1 MTGRSGR
8 RKFAAM
14 IQLARLSVN
23 RPLAALAAWGAVA
36 VVLALIGLG
45 VSGSLSP
52 TIVVVPGTESSR
64 AEHLTTAQFGPT
76 QLVPILLQGPASEL
90 NRQGPTLV
98 RELVKRRRTR
108 ALSAWD
114 AGAASQGLRPSS
126 TAAMIVVSVDKPEKQ
141 VVNYDQP
148 QIEALVKRTIASPV
162 RSSITGQPSIDRALK
177 SEAISTT
184 RRSELIAIAI
194 LFVLLLV
201 GLRAPLAAVAVT
213 AVAAASVLASF
224 GLMTLIGK
232 LIDVDAIAVA
242 LASMTGLALG
252 VGYALLILDR
262 FHQEELAPGHD
273 PREAASAATAAVAT
287 TGRAVLFA
295 GTGLILALLLAT
307 AIAPTKILTSLGVG
321 VLLCSALAVGGAV
334 VAMPAALVL
343 GGERIARP
351 SVAAPGT
358 MARDWDR
365 LVGAGAWVRRRAVL
379 AGAMATAA
387 MLALAA
393 PALSLKTGPPAVS
406 QLPKSN
412 EARVAFEE
420 VARVMGPG
428 WPTPYNMIVV
438 NPKGPITT
446 AKTLEALDLFQERI
460 AKDPA
465 VASVAGPGALSAETK
480 QLEKLP
486 KALAESS
493 KLLTG
498 GKKDL
503 GRLSAGLGQAGSGAQ
518 QLQSGLVEAGTG
530 AGKLHGGSGEAQS
543 GSAKLHAGLASARSG
558 SAKLSGG
565 LAEAL
570 AGANALKAGAT
581 QALAG
586 SVDLSNGLSSAHA
599 PAAAGV
605 PSLKQLASLTQ
616 STSDA
621 IGRAQGHAQS
631 SSSETAGAIA
641 AMQAMT
647 SGKEDPR
654 YGTTLAAL
662 ERAHGAAGEVSS
674 SLNGASGTAGE
685 AAKLAATVS
694 AQGTFLAAVL
704 GELATGAGK
713 LQAGIAKL
721 RAGNIQLAGGIGK
734 LSNGGGQL
742 TSGLTQLRNGA
753 GALESGLAQLT
764 TGAGQLQSGLAG
776 GVSPTGQLVNGLGQL
791 QAGVAK
797 FSTTLPSPK
806 DIETLNEQSPGLFN
820 SGYFLLA
827 AVEGAQP
834 AAANAATFAVNVS
847 RGGSAGQ
854 VVVVSRYSSSDPRTA
869 ALGDR
874 LNLAAKTFAVKN
886 RLATAVGGPAG
897 NLADFTSATNER
909 LPLVIVALAIA
920 VALTLGVALR
930 AVALPIATVLALLLT
945 AASTFGAMELLFGG
959 SHPPL
964 GGPGYLDPMSIV
976 GIFAVVFGVS
986 LVYLTVLLARAR
998 EEIVKGATVDSALDT
1013 ALRRTAAASTGSG
1026 LLMIAAVIPFAT
1038 TELLTVREFGV
1049 GVAIAVALDTFL
1061 VRPVLLPAAV
1071 EVMGG
1076 WSWWPTHVSAG
1087 PRPPKRGVPRA
1098 PRRTPLVSRLGHRNA

>member
-1 MTGRSGR
+1 MLH
-8 RKFAAM
+8 
-14 IQLARLSVN
+14 LARLSIS
-23 RPLAALAAWGAVA
+23 RPRAALAAWAALA

-45 VSGSLSP
+45 VSNSLSP
-52 TIVVVPGTESSR
+52 SIVVVPGTESSR
-64 AEHLTTAQFGPT
+64 AEHLANAQFGPT
-76 QLVPILLQGPASEL
+76 QLVPILLQGPANEL
-90 NRQGPTLV
+90 NRQGPALV
-98 RELVKRRRTR
+98 RALVKRPHTR

-114 AGAASQGLRPSS
+114 AGVASQGLRPSS

-148 QIEALVKRTIASPV
+148 QIEALVARDIALPV
-162 RSSITGQPSIDRALK
+162 RPSITGQPSIDRALK
-177 SEAISTT
+177 EEAISTT

-194 LFVLLLV
+194 LFVLLLA
-201 GLRAPLAAVAVT
+201 GLRAPLAAAAVT
-213 AVAAASVLASF
+213 VVAGATVLAGF
-224 GLMTLIGK
+224 GLMALIGR
-232 LIDVDAIAVA
+232 LIDVDAIAIA

-252 VGYALLILDR
+252 VGYSLLILDR
-262 FHQEELAPGHD
+262 FHQQERAPGHD
-273 PREAASAATAAVAT
+273 PREAVTAAAAAVST

-307 AIAPTKILTSLGVG
+307 AIAPTRILTSLGVG

-334 VAMPAALVL
+334 VVMPAALVL
-343 GGERIARP
+343 FGPRIASP
-351 SVAAPGT
+351 AVTAPGVMT
-358 MARDWDR
+358 RDWDR
-365 LVGAGAWVRRRAVL
+365 LVGAGAWVRHRAVL
-379 AGAMATAA
+379 AGALATAA

-393 PALSLKTGPPAVS
+393 PAMSLKTGPPDVS
-406 QLPKSN
+406 QLPKGN
-412 EARVAFEE
+412 QARVSFEE

-446 AKTLEALDLFQERI
+446 AKTLEALDQFQEKV

-480 QLEKLP
+480 ALGKLP
-486 KALAESS
+486 TALAESS

-503 GRLSAGLGQAGSGAQ
+503 GRLSSGLGQAGSGAQ
-518 QLQSGLVEAGTG
+518 QLQSGLVEASSG
-530 AGKLHGGSGEAQS
+530 AGKLHGGAGEAQT
-543 GSAKLHAGLASARSG
+543 GSAKLHAGLATARGG

-616 STSDA
+616 STSGT
-621 IGRAQGHAQS
+621 IGSLQGQAQGA
-631 SSSETAGAIA
+631 SSEVSSAIA
-641 AMQAMT
+641 ALQGMT
-647 SGKEDPR
+647 SGKGDPH
-654 YGTTLAAL
+654 YGEALAAL
-662 ERAHGAAGEVSS
+662 ERARGAASGVSSGLGGAAG
-674 SLNGASGTAGE
+674 GAGE
-685 AAKLAATVS
+685 AAKLASTIS
-694 AQGTFLAAVL
+694 AQGTFLANVL

-721 RAGNIQLAGGIGK
+721 NAGNAQLASGIGK
-734 LSNGGGQL
+734 LSSGGGQL
-742 TSGLTQLRNGA
+742 TSGLTQLRDGA
-753 GALESGLAQLT
+753 GALEAGLGQLT
-764 TGAGQLQSGLAG
+764 SGAGQLQTGLAG

-797 FSTTLPSPK
+797 FSTQLPSPK

-854 VVVVSRYSSSDPRTA
+854 VVVISRYPSSDPRTA

-874 LNLAAKTFAVKN
+874 LDIYAKRFALQN
-886 RLATAVGGPAG
+886 HLATAVGGPAG
-897 NLADFTSATNER
+897 NLADFTSATNDR
-909 LPLVIVALAIA
+909 LPLVIVALALA

-930 AVALPIATVLALLLT
+930 AVALPIAAVLALLLT
-945 AASTFGAMELLFGG
+945 AASTFGVMQLLFGG

-964 GGPGYLDPMSIV
+964 GGPGYLDPMSII
-976 GIFAVVFGVS
+976 GIFTVVFGIS
-986 LVYLTVLLARAR
+986 LVYLTVLLARTR
-998 EEIVKGATVDSALDT
+998 EEILAGATVDRALDT
-1013 ALRRTAAASTGSG
+1013 ALRSTAAASTGSG
-1026 LLMIAAVIPFAT
+1026 LLMIAALIPFAT

-1049 GVAIAVALDTFL
+1049 GVAVAVALDAFL

-1071 EVMGG
+1071 EVMGR
-1076 WSWWPTHVSAG
+1076 WSWWPTRLADHGAILRASTEGKAAG
-1087 PRPPKRGVPRA
+1087 RPD
-1098 PRRTPLVSRLGHRNA
+1098 GHAHAGA

>member
-1 MTGRSGR
+1 MLH
-8 RKFAAM
+8 
-14 IQLARLSVN
+14 LARLSIS
-23 RPLAALAAWGAVA
+23 RPRAAFVAWAAVA
-36 VVLALIGLG
+36 LVLALIGLG
-45 VSGSLSP
+45 VSKSVSP
-52 TIVVVPGTESSR
+52 SIVVVPGTESSR
-64 AEHLTTAQFGPT
+64 AEHLTNAQFGPT
-76 QLVPILLQGPASEL
+76 QLVPILLQGPANEL
-90 NRQGPTLV
+90 NRQGPQLV
-98 RELVKRRRTR
+98 RALVKRPHTR

-126 TAAMIVVSVDKPEKQ
+126 TAAMIVVSVDLPEKH

-148 QIEALVKRTIASPV
+148 QIEALVARDIALPV
-162 RSSITGQPSIDRALK
+162 RPSITGQPSIDRALK
-177 SEAISTT
+177 NEAISTT
-184 RRSELIAIAI
+184 RRSELIAIGI
-194 LFVLLLV
+194 LFVLLLA
-201 GLRAPLAAVAVT
+201 GLRAPLAAAAVT
-213 AVAAASVLASF
+213 VVAGATVLAGF
-224 GLMTLIGK
+224 GLMALIGK
-232 LIDVDAIAVA
+232 LIDVDAIAIA

-252 VGYALLILDR
+252 VGYSLLILDR

-273 PREAASAATAAVAT
+273 PREAVTAAVST

-334 VAMPAALVL
+334 VVMPAALVL
-343 GGERIARP
+343 FGPRIASP
-351 SVAAPGT
+351 AVAAPGVMT
-358 MARDWDR
+358 RDWDR
-365 LVGAGAWVRRRAVL
+365 LVGAGAWMRHRAVL
-379 AGAMATAA
+379 AGALATAA
-387 MLALAA
+387 MLVLAA
-393 PALSLKTGPPAVS
+393 PAMSLKTGPPDVS
-406 QLPKSN
+406 QLPKGN
-412 EARVAFEE
+412 RARMAFEE

-446 AKTLEALDLFQERI
+446 AKTLEALDNFQEKV

-465 VASVAGPGALSAETK
+465 VASVAGPGALSSATK
-480 QLEKLP
+480 PLGKLP
-486 KALAESS
+486 TALAESS

-503 GRLSAGLGQAGSGAQ
+503 GRLSSGLGQAGSGAQ
-518 QLQSGLVEAGTG
+518 QLQSGLVEASSG
-530 AGKLHGGSGEAQS
+530 AGKLHGGAGEAQT
-543 GSAKLHAGLASARSG
+543 GSAKLHAGLATARGG

-605 PSLKQLASLTQ
+605 PSLKQLDSLTQ
-616 STSDA
+616 NTSGT
-621 IGRAQGHAQS
+621 IGSLQGQAQGASGELS
-631 SSSETAGAIA
+631 SAIA
-641 AMQAMT
+641 ALQGMT
-647 SGKEDPR
+647 SGKNDPH
-654 YGTTLAAL
+654 YGEALAAL
-662 ERAHGAAGEVSS
+662 ERAHGATSGVASGLGVAAG
-674 SLNGASGTAGE
+674 GASE
-685 AAKLAATVS
+685 AAKLASTIS
-694 AQGTFLAAVL
+694 AQGTFLANVL

-713 LQAGIAKL
+713 LQAGITKL
-721 RAGNIQLAGGIGK
+721 NAGNAQLAGGIGK
-734 LSNGGGQL
+734 LSSGGGQL
-742 TSGLTQLRNGA
+742 TSGLTQLRDGA
-753 GALESGLAQLT
+753 GALEAGLGQLT
-764 TGAGQLQSGLAG
+764 SGAGQLQTGLAG

-854 VVVVSRYSSSDPRTA
+854 VVVISRYSSSDLRTA
-869 ALGDR
+869 AVGDR
-874 LNLAAKTFAVKN
+874 LDIYAKRFAVQN
-886 RLATAVGGPAG
+886 HLATAVGGPAG
-897 NLADFTSATNER
+897 NLADFTSATNDR
-909 LPLVIVALAIA
+909 LPLVIVALALA
-920 VALTLGVALR
+920 LALTLGVALR
-930 AVALPIATVLALLLT
+930 AVALPIAAVLALLLT
-945 AASTFGAMELLFGG
+945 AASTFGAMQLLFGG
-959 SHPPL
+959 EHPPL
-964 GGPGYLDPMSIV
+964 GGPGYLDPMSII
-976 GIFAVVFGVS
+976 GIFTVVFGIS

-998 EEIVKGATVDSALDT
+998 EEIVAGATVDAALDT

-1026 LLMIAAVIPFAT
+1026 LLMIAALIPFAT

-1049 GVAIAVALDTFL
+1049 GVAVAVALDAFL

-1071 EVMGG
+1071 EVMGR
-1076 WSWWPTHVSAG
+1076 WSWWPTQAADHGAQLRPTTEGKAAG
-1087 PRPPKRGVPRA
+1087 RPDGRA
-1098 PRRTPLVSRLGHRNA
+1098 PAGA